1 MRLKFWVMIIWICL
15 VIAFFGTMP
24 VARGGTCSSISRTNA
39 SANSV
44 LTSSKYN
51 SDLNTVYTAAN
62 DLDAGC
68 LTDGT
73 LELGAL
79 NSSDFDVLLNSMQ
92 VGCKVSKSDAATLS
106 VGKCR
111 LAVDGTLVKT
121 TSATTVTW
129 GCTSCASE
137 SSGTEYYLYATT
149 SSTASSLDLLIST
162 TAPDED
168 GYNGTSRVLG
178 KFYNNSSGDIQ
189 KCGISQWKINGFEH
203 SCRNW
208 QSFSMTIKGSNS
220 DPTKAN
226 SPANDDAFFKRVDD
240 EMVITYTYHHTSS
253 AGSAAGSGLYVFRL
267 PSGYS
272 TDTTKILGSEN
283 SSTGVDGRGVV
294 GPAYA
299 NSGVGGVGFVRIST
313 ETGVGDG
320 LVIVDD
326 PEDANTLKAVGA
338 GHQAIN
344 SGTVFYSFTA
354 NVPIEGWGLD

>member
-1 MRLKFWVMIIWICL
+1 MRAKFWAAIVSICL
-15 VIAFFGTMP
+15 VLMVMGSFIKSAH
-24 VARGGTCSSISRTNA
+24 GGTCSSISRTNA

-79 NSSDFDVLLNSMQ
+79 NTSDFDVLLNSMQ

-121 TSATTVTW
+121 SSATTVTW

-137 SSGTEYYLYATT
+137 STGTEYYLYATT

-168 GYNGTSRVLG
+168 GYSSTSRALG
-178 KFYNNSSGDIQ
+178 KFYNDASGDIDA
-189 KCGISQWKINGFEH
+189 CIYQWRVNGWGGCQPYKVNALASDLSSNTTDITSLKIEGLENGKSYRLSMHAKIIGNNSGSPRAVTLSALHDGSTVLEEKARTGLSDLFE
-203 SCRNW
+203 
-208 QSFSMTIKGSNS
+208 
-220 DPTKAN
+220 
-226 SPANDDAFFKRVDD
+226 DAFGSS
-240 EMVITYTYHHTSS
+240 VIFEASAPTVTFNSNHLSS
-253 AGSAAGSGLYVFRL
+253 ATLL
-267 PSGYS
+267 
-272 TDTTKILGSEN
+272 
-283 SSTGVDGRGVV
+283 
-294 GPAYA
+294 
-299 NSGVGGVGFVRIST
+299 
-313 ETGVGDG
+313 GDG
-320 LVIVDD
+320 TTAETFVMIEEL
-326 PEDANTLKAVGA
+326 ED
-338 GHQAIN
+338 H
-344 SGTVFYSFTA
+344 
-354 NVPIEGWGLD
+354 VPSSRF